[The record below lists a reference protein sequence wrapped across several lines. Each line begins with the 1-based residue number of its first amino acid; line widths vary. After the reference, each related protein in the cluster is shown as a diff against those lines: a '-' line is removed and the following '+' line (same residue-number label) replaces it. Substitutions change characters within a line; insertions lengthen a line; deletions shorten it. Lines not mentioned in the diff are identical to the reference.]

1 MGRAPPPYGAPEL
14 NIRLSLHN
22 VLMIVAIAV
31 LGILLLRMASKT
43 GIRNVPVI
51 GQVVATGGAA

>member
-1 MGRAPPPYGAPEL
+1 M